1 MGNKLTLQQAYAI
14 STGTFISPTHR
25 KRFTTNLV
33 SGIYKSKL
41 EALIK
46 TTPIN
51 LTEIPN
57 VTGGLDNPSNQESGY
72 DFPSSSE
79 LGATVVLSNNVVTP
93 PSTIGAVAAKL
104 LKLLPN
110 GSLVYNNI
118 NPIFKEN
125 ESKIVSLETPYYT
138 AWPSGSLENAAKFR
152 LLPPLTIGRCRVATI
167 TGTIRIC
174 FALSTTISNPLPAP
188 YDITSIAVADA
199 SVFWNMPTNSEI
211 EVFNF
216 VADSGNP
223 GVNFNT
229 TTPFLVF
236 TSEQYVE
243 TTEAEAW
250 SNTYEYRFGEFAS
263 YSGAIYRAK
272 SNTVPVNTLPT
283 DTTHWDDT
291 GETTGAPVNKYT
303 NPVTSPVTISGT
315 VYYEVRIAKDN
326 IIPFLLGPN
335 GKYSSTPNPSYQA
348 NWFNLSTT
356 SPPTVLDDTDPN
368 PPTWDAGMF
377 RVGPVKGEFKNGPGC
392 YIILSN
398 FLATDDELLSIGSS
412 RGAVTGSSWG
422 LIQLNARS
430 INVGS
435 PFILSSSFV
444 TNVTEKFYHITGQT
458 IINKIKK

>member
-14 STGTFISPTHR
+14 STGTFISPTDR

-41 EALIK
+41 EALMK

-51 LTEIPN
+51 LTEIPS
-57 VTGGLDNPSNQESGY
+57 VGGTLVNPSNQESGY

-79 LGATVVLSNNVVTP
+79 LGATLVLSNGVVTP
-93 PSTIGAVAAKL
+93 PSTVGGVATKL
-104 LKLLPN
+104 LRIDASGL
-110 GSLVYNNI
+110 LVYNNI

-125 ESKIVSLETPYYT
+125 ESKIVSQETLYYT
-138 AWPSGSLENAAKFR
+138 AWPSGSLENAATFR
-152 LLPPLTIGRCRVATI
+152 LLPPLTIHRCRVATI
-167 TGTIRIC
+167 ASTIRIC
-174 FALSTTISNPLPAP
+174 FALSTTISDPLPAP
-188 YDITSIAVADA
+188 YNITSIAITNPE
-199 SVFWNMPTNSEI
+199 VFWNMPTNCEI
-211 EVFNF
+211 EVYNF

-236 TSEQYVE
+236 TSGRYLE

-250 SNTYEYRFGEFAS
+250 SNTYEYRFGEYAS
-263 YSGAIYRAK
+263 YSGTIYRAK

-283 DTTHWDDT
+283 NTTHWDDT
-291 GETTGAPVNKYT
+291 GETTGSPVDKYT
-303 NPVTSPVTISGT
+303 QPSTGAVTISGT
-315 VYYEVRIAKDN
+315 SYYEVRIAKDN

-377 RVGPVKGEFKNGPGC
+377 RVGPVKGAFKNGPGC

-398 FLATDDELLSIGSS
+398 FLATDDQLTSIGSS
-412 RGAVTGSSWG
+412 RGAVTGASWG
-422 LIQLNARS
+422 LVQLNARS
-430 INVGS
+430 IKVGS
-435 PFILSSSFV
+435 SFSTSSSSV
-444 TNVTEKFYHITGQT
+444 VDMTELFYHLTGQT
-458 IINKIKK
+458 IINKLKK